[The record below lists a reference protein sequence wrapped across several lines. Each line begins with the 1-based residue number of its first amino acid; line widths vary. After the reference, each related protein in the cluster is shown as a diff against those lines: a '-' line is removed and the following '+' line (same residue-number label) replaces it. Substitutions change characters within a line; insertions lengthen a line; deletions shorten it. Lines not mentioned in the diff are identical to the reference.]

1 MATITK
7 LEKVVQQI
15 LKNGKAENIRAI
27 LNNEDFL
34 SLVTALELETIKE

>member
-1 MATITK
+1 MTTK

-15 LKNGKAENIRAI
+15 LKSGKADNIREI
-27 LNNEDFL
+27 LNNTDFL